1 MRLIDAD
8 ALIQE
13 VKNSMN
19 ANTYGDPQTMLNR
32 ISEHIN
38 FLHLIETAPEINPT
52 GTKPANT
59 CYCWTRIG
67 NNVFY
72 FPF

>member
-19 ANTYGDPQTMLNR
+19 ANTYGDPQIMLNR
-32 ISEHIN
+32 ISEHMN
-38 FLHLIETAPEINPT
+38 FLHLIETAPEINPI
-52 GTKPANT
+52 GAKPANT

-67 NNVFY
+67 NDVFY

>member
-19 ANTYGDPQTMLNR
+19 ANTCGTFTAEFSGGKAGRNTAR
-32 ISEHIN
+32 KET
-38 FLHLIETAPEINPT
+38 FLKNLRLEI
-52 GTKPANT
+52 
-59 CYCWTRIG
+59 
-67 NNVFY
+67 
-72 FPF
+72 